1 MRLALAQARPLP
13 QLLSR
18 RAGEGS
24 YRSDAF
30 SPAMHRPTQKSDE
43 PKKKGVGAGSAYT
56 LSGISKGSRL
66 LVLIIGAHVYYSY
79 PAKVGATLR
88 WG

>member
-1 MRLALAQARPLP
+1 MN
-13 QLLSR
+13 
-18 RAGEGS
+18 
-24 YRSDAF
+24 
-30 SPAMHRPTQKSDE
+30 

-66 LVLIIGAHVYYSY
+66 LVLIIGARGDRGY